1 MLKFAIK
8 LKQCVFFAVV
18 LPQSLWP
25 QSTSFSE
32 CWTNESCAMPEKN
45 LLHAWYSPLD
55 KKTYGYEI
63 DDDDWNAVK
72 GLSPLS
78 EKAATTN
85 LSSLVQDSVLAA
97 HARYMK
103 DQPLNSLSFS
113 SIVFEKLD
121 CRGADVWLCGVG
133 IDGYCENRETIVP
146 NLVTVF
152 SLLNGK
158 ILSPVVTPFTQA
170 VDSERQRLGALK
182 IDWHIYGLL
191 IICAWVVG
199 CLTGMFV
206 KKVYGKL
213 VERSRSKVNSSVSS
227 VSDLEC

>member
-1 MLKFAIK
+1 MFVCSHVCNPSVPGYAVSRSNSMPQTAMHVPDFAE
-8 LKQCVFFAVV
+8 Q
-18 LPQSLWP
+18 P
-25 QSTSFSE
+25 
-32 CWTNESCAMPEKN
+32 
-45 LLHAWYSPLD
+45 
-55 KKTYGYEI
+55 
-63 DDDDWNAVK
+63 

-213 VERSRSKVNSSVSS
+213 VERSRWRKVSRGRG
-227 VSDLEC
+227 

>member
-1 MLKFAIK
+1 
-8 LKQCVFFAVV
+8 
-18 LPQSLWP
+18 
-25 QSTSFSE
+25 
-32 CWTNESCAMPEKN
+32 MPEKS

-85 LSSLVQDSVLAA
+85 LSSLVQDS
-97 HARYMK
+97 
-103 DQPLNSLSFS
+103 
-113 SIVFEKLD
+113 
-121 CRGADVWLCGVG
+121 GVG

-213 VERSRSKVNSSVSS
+213 VERSRWRKVSRGRG
-227 VSDLEC
+227 